1 MRARLSSF
9 ALAGILILCPAVAY
23 ADCDLDEVIG
33 YTLAAKKTISGR
45 IEQDGT
51 RNNDYQ
57 GCTFGR
63 IIVFNDNTG
72 VRCATYTY
80 TLAFSPTAYLFVS
93 GASIK
98 MCVES
103 SWVSVSPLR

>member
-51 RNNDYQ
+51 RNND
-57 GCTFGR
+57 
-63 IIVFNDNTG
+63 
-72 VRCATYTY
+72 
-80 TLAFSPTAYLFVS
+80 
-93 GASIK
+93 
-98 MCVES
+98 
-103 SWVSVSPLR
+103 